1 MKTLNYY
8 KFRLR
13 AFILNL
19 KRKVYFSLRKNW
31 NKLTKKSKLGLPF
44 PKEVNIGARM
54 FNIQEHEGIITFSAQ
69 NQYCFYGMHERISF
83 HRPKYAQ
90 WYMEYSTTFKDI
102 RPSFVL
108 DCYKIVCDYRG
119 DDFNRD
125 MAIDGS
131 L

>member
-1 MKTLNYY
+1 MNYFIY
-8 KFRLR
+8 YTFRIKMLYYSLKKF
-13 AFILNL
+13 I
-19 KRKVYFSLRKNW
+19 YFSLRKLYR
-31 NKLTKKSKLGLPF
+31 KLTLKSKLGLSF
-44 PKEVNIGARM
+44 PKEVNIGSRM

-69 NQYCFYGMHERISF
+69 NQYCLYGMHERISF
-83 HRPKYAQ
+83 HKPKYTQ

-125 MAIDGS
+125 MAINGE

>member
-1 MKTLNYY
+1 MKHLNYY
-8 KFRLR
+8 KFRIKNWI
-13 AFILNL
+13 FYI
-19 KRKVYFSLRKNW
+19 KRSIYFSLRKLYR
-31 NKLTKKSKLGLPF
+31 KLTLKSKLGLPF
-44 PKEVNIGARM
+44 PKEVNIGSRM

-83 HRPKYAQ
+83 HKPKYAQ
-90 WYMEYSTTFKDI
+90 WHMEYSTTFKDI

-119 DDFNRD
+119 DDFDRD
-125 MAIDGS
+125 MAIDGD